1 MTKVA
6 DAIRQVTA
14 TVLKD
19 LSEGRRSPEIDAGD
33 VVMLL
38 LAIADHIDPPFG
50 GPVDLV
56 DTCPHCGE
64 NESDRLIWKDD
75 ETVHCTRCRTDYRP
89 GA

>member
-38 LAIADHIDPPFG
+38 LAIADHLDPPFG
-50 GPVDLV
+50 DPASEDE
-56 DTCPHCGE
+56 PHE
-64 NESDRLIWKDD
+64 E
-75 ETVHCTRCRTDYRP
+75 
-89 GA
+89 